1 MDNQLVTIK
10 GIYQDGQILPLS
22 TFLPKGEFQ
31 VLITFLE
38 PISDQE
44 ADEANSV
51 VSTLENQD
59 DYHEFRISQ
68 LGISKREYEILKLV
82 QKGFTNQEISTEL
95 EIGDGTTRNYV
106 SSLLHKMKADNRT
119 MLVNLA
125 IEKRLLAP

>member
-22 TFLPKGEFQ
+22 SFLPKGEFQ

-44 ADEANSV
+44 TDEAF
-51 VSTLENQD
+51 TLIGLQCEE
-59 DYHEFRISQ
+59 DYEFRAVQ

-106 SSLLHKMKADNRT
+106 SSLLRKMKADNRT